1 MTIRSL
7 CVVLAA
13 SLSLLAGSAQA
24 QGAGDAY
31 PTRMIRFVVPFPP
44 GGAVDI
50 LGRAISERLSAAF
63 RQPVIVEN
71 KPGAGTML
79 AAEFVAKA
87 PGDGY
92 TLFLGSVSTFGIS
105 PNLYSKAPIDPL
117 RDFTH
122 ISRLGSTNL
131 FLVASPSF
139 PARTVREMIDLIR
152 ANPGKF
158 NYGSVGPGT
167 IHHLFME
174 ALNKDAGLNIQH
186 VPYKGGVL
194 ALPDIISG
202 KIQVMMLDA
211 SIAVPN
217 INAGKIIALGTT
229 AAKPNAFVASV
240 PPIAAAV
247 PGYDWSGGMSLAGPA
262 GMPRTI
268 VARVAEEIR
277 RFQGTPEYAGL
288 LHRLG
293 MEPQEPYSPEQLTEF
308 LKKDMGRWAAAVKA
322 SGARID

>member
-1 MTIRSL
+1 MKIRAL
-7 CVVLAA
+7 RHAFALAA
-13 SLSLLAGSAQA
+13 LVIAANAPAQA
-24 QGAGDAY
+24 PGEGY
-31 PTRMIRFVVPFPP
+31 PTRLIRFVVPFPP

-50 LGRAISERLSAAF
+50 LGRAISERLSVAF
-63 RQPVIVEN
+63 KQPVIVEN

-117 RDFTH
+117 KDFTH
-122 ISRLGSTNL
+122 ICRLGSTNL

-139 PARTVREMIDLIR
+139 PAKTVREAIDLIR

-174 ALNKDAGLNIQH
+174 ALNKDAGLDIQH

-217 INAGKIIALGTT
+217 IQAGKIIALGTT
-229 AAKPNAFVASV
+229 AAKPNTFVASV
-240 PPIAAAV
+240 PPIAATV

-277 RFQGTPEYAGL
+277 RFQGTPDYGAL

-293 MEPQEPYSPEQLTEF
+293 MEPQEPFSPEQLTDF

-322 SGARID
+322 SGAKID

>member
-1 MTIRSL
+1 MKLRALHIAFA
-7 CVVLAA
+7 LAA
-13 SLSLLAGSAQA
+13 LVIAANAPAQA
-24 QGAGDAY
+24 PGEAY
-31 PTRMIRFVVPFPP
+31 PARLIRFVVPFPP

-50 LGRAISERLSAAF
+50 LGRAISERLSVAF
-63 RQPVIVEN
+63 KQPVIVEN
-71 KPGAGTML
+71 KPGAGTLL
-79 AAEFVAKA
+79 AAEYVAKA

-139 PARTVREMIDLIR
+139 PAKTVREMIDLIR

-174 ALNKDAGLNIQH
+174 ALNKDAGLEIQH

-217 INAGKIIALGTT
+217 IQAGKIIALGTT

-240 PPIAAAV
+240 PPIAATV

-277 RFQGTPEYAGL
+277 RFQGTPEYGAL

-293 MEPQEPYSPEQLTEF
+293 MEPQESFSPEQLTDF
-308 LKKDMGRWAAAVKA
+308 LRKDMGRWAAAVKA

>member
-1 MTIRSL
+1 MKLRALHIAFA
-7 CVVLAA
+7 LAA
-13 SLSLLAGSAQA
+13 LVIAANAPAQA
-24 QGAGDAY
+24 PGEAY
-31 PTRMIRFVVPFPP
+31 PARLIRFVVPFPP

-50 LGRAISERLSAAF
+50 LGRAISERLSVAF
-63 RQPVIVEN
+63 KQPVIVEN
-71 KPGAGTML
+71 KPGAGTLL
-79 AAEFVAKA
+79 AAEYVAKA

-139 PARTVREMIDLIR
+139 PAKTVREMIDLIR

-174 ALNKDAGLNIQH
+174 ALNKDAGLEIQH

-217 INAGKIIALGTT
+217 IQAGKIIALGTT

-240 PPIAAAV
+240 PPIAATV
-247 PGYDWSGGMSLAGPA
+247 PGYDW
-262 GMPRTI
+262 
-268 VARVAEEIR
+268 
-277 RFQGTPEYAGL
+277 
-288 LHRLG
+288 
-293 MEPQEPYSPEQLTEF
+293 
-308 LKKDMGRWAAAVKA
+308 
-322 SGARID
+322 

>member
-1 MTIRSL
+1 MKIRAL
-7 CVVLAA
+7 RHALALAA
-13 SLSLLAGSAQA
+13 FVIAGNAPAQA
-24 QGAGDAY
+24 PGEAY
-31 PTRMIRFVVPFPP
+31 PTRLIRFVVPFPP

-50 LGRAISERLSAAF
+50 FGRAISEKLSAAF
-63 RQPVIVEN
+63 KQPVIVEN
-71 KPGAGTML
+71 RPGAGTL
-79 AAEFVAKA
+79 VAAEVVARA

-92 TLFLGSVSTFGIS
+92 TLFLGSASTFGIS
-105 PNLYSKAPIDPL
+105 PNLYSKSPIDPL
-117 RDFTH
+117 KDFTQ
-122 ISRLGSTNL
+122 ICRLGSTNL

-139 PARTVREMIDLIR
+139 PAKTVREMIDLIR

-158 NYGSVGPGT
+158 NYGSVGSGT

-174 ALNKDAGLNIQH
+174 ALKRDAGLDIQH

-217 INAGKIIALGTT
+217 IRAGKVNALGTT
-229 AAKPNAFVASV
+229 AAKPNTFIASV
-240 PPIAAAV
+240 PPIAATV
-247 PGYDWSGGMSLAGPA
+247 PGYDWSGWMSVAGPA
-262 GMPRTI
+262 GMARPI

-277 RFQGTPEYAGL
+277 RFQETPEYGAL
-288 LHRLG
+288 LNRLG
-293 MEPQEPYSPEQLTEF
+293 MDPMEPISPEQLSDF
-308 LKKDMGRWAAAVKA
+308 VKKDLGRWAAAVKA